1 MRDRRRAPRHA
12 LGAALAFLLAVP
24 PGLLAMPPGA
34 GAEMFSPESFT
45 LANGLQVVVVENHRA
60 PVVTHMMWV
69 KVGSADESNGKTG
82 IAHFLEHLMFR
93 GTEAVPPGQ
102 FSEIVARLGGD
113 ENAFTAPDYTA
124 YHESVA
130 VENLERM
137 MQLDADRL
145 QNLKLTDEI
154 VLPERDVI
162 LEERRQRVDNDPG
175 AQLGEM
181 LNAALYLNAP
191 YHNPVIGWEHE
202 MAGLT
207 ADDARQFYDRW
218 YSPAN
223 VVVIIS
229 GDVTAAEVRPLAEKY
244 YAAVPSRGVP
254 DRFRAEEPAQFAPRT
269 VKLESPR
276 VQQPYWLR
284 SYQAP
289 SYRSAGSEHAYALE
303 VLAQILG
310 GDATS
315 RFYRH
320 LVVEQQIAAAANA
333 SYNGTRL
340 GVTAFSVS
348 GSPRP
353 GGKLEAI
360 EGAIEKEIA
369 DLLEKGVTEEEVR
382 RAISALQTDAIKSAD
397 SLTGP
402 ANIIGAG
409 LATGSTIEDIEAW
422 PDRIG
427 AVTVEQVNAA
437 AKAVFDIDRS
447 ATGWLLPKE
456 TS

>member
-1 MRDRRRAPRHA
+1 MTDRGRAPRHA
-12 LGAALAFLLAVP
+12 LIAALGFLL
-24 PGLLAMPPGA
+24 LLCGPT
-34 GAEMFSPESFT
+34 AEAKMFSPESFT
-45 LANGLQVVVVENHRA
+45 LANGLQVVVIANHRA
-60 PVVTHMMWV
+60 PVITHMVWV
-69 KVGSADESNGKTG
+69 KAGSADETTGKTG

-93 GTEAVPPGQ
+93 GTKDVPPGA

-113 ENAFTAPDYTA
+113 ENAFTASDYTA
-124 YHESVA
+124 FHESVA

-137 MQLDADRL
+137 MELDADRL
-145 QNLKLTDEI
+145 QNLQLSDAV

-207 ADDARQFYDRW
+207 TADARGFYERW
-218 YSPAN
+218 YAPGN
-223 VVVIIS
+223 VIVIIA
-229 GDVTAAEVRPLAEKY
+229 GDVTADRVRPLAEKY
-244 YAAVPSRGVP
+244 YGAIAARAVP
-254 DRFRAEEPAQFAPRT
+254 DRFRAEEPAQFAPRE
-269 VKLESPR
+269 VELVSPR

-289 SYRSAGSEHAYALE
+289 SYRSRGAEHAYALE

-320 LVVEQQIAAAANA
+320 LVVEQQIAAAASA
-333 SYNGTRL
+333 SYNGVRV
-340 GVTAFSVS
+340 GVSAFSVS
-348 GSPRP
+348 ASPRP
-353 GGKLEAI
+353 GGKLDAI
-360 EGAIEKEIA
+360 EAAVDKEVA
-369 DLLEKGVTEEEVR
+369 ALLESGVTEDEVR
-382 RAISALQTDAIKSAD
+382 RAIAALQTDAIKAAD

-402 ANIIGAG
+402 ARILGAG
-409 LATGSTIEDIEAW
+409 LATGSPIEEIEAW

-427 AVTVEQVNAA
+427 AVTVDQVNAA
-437 AKAVFDIDRS
+437 AKAVFDINRS
-447 ATGWLLPKE
+447 ATGRLLPKE